1 MVVAL
6 NTKNNG
12 RRKNSVEKIEKAYME
27 LLQIC
32 EKKDI
37 TISKISEK
45 AGVNRSTY
53 YANFIDIDDLED
65 RLKEKLLNEFHEIY
79 KEEIKKRSGSNDF
92 LRLFYHIK
100 ENQMLYR
107 AYFKL
112 GTLFS
117 VDEMHYDSEQA
128 EKYFNNEYIDY
139 HIEFFYNGINAVIKK
154 WLDGGCKESPEKIE
168 YIIKSEYK
176 GREK

>member
-45 AGVNRSTY
+45 AGVNRSTF
-53 YANFIDIDDLED
+53 YANFMDIDDLE
-65 RLKEKLLNEFHEIY
+65 EKIRERLLNEFREIY
-79 KEEIKKRSGSNDF
+79 KEEIKTRSINNDF
-92 LRLFYHIK
+92 LKLFYHIK

-139 HIEFFYNGINAVIKK
+139 HIEFFQSGLNAVIKK
-154 WLDGGCKESPEKIE
+154 WLEGGCKESPEKIE
-168 YIIKSEYK
+168 SIIKSEYD
-176 GREK
+176 GRKT

>member
-45 AGVNRSTY
+45 AGVNRSTF
-53 YANFIDIDDLED
+53 YANFMDIDDLE
-65 RLKEKLLNEFHEIY
+65 EKIRERLLNEFREIY
-79 KEEIKKRSGSNDF
+79 KEEIKTRSINNDF
-92 LRLFYHIK
+92 LKLFYHIK
-100 ENQMLYR
+100 KNQMLYR
-107 AYFKL
+107 AYFKM
-112 GTLFS
+112 GAIIS
-117 VDEMHYDSEQA
+117 AKEMNFDPALA